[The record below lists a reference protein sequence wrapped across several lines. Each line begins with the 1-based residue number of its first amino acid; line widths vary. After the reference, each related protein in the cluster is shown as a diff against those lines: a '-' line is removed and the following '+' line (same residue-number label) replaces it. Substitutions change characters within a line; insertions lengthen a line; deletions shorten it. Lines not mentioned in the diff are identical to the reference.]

1 MSRSIAHLA
10 LLLGLITAIGPFAI
24 DSYLP
29 ALPTLGASLQASP
42 AAVQMSLT
50 VFFMVI
56 GVCQLFYGPI
66 SDVFGRKLPIYAGLV
81 IFAVASV
88 GCALAPNI
96 EVLIGFRAVQAFG
109 ACAGMV
115 IPRAIV
121 RDLYTGH
128 EAARL
133 MALLMLVMSVSPI
146 LAPLAGSVVIS
157 LWSWREVFVALAVVA
172 LLCLV
177 MTIVQLPETHPAERR
192 LGKTLGTAIGSYG
205 ALLRNPVFIGLAVV
219 SGFGLATFFVFIGSA
234 PFVYIEYYG
243 LTPTQFSLCFAL
255 NAASFFAMSQL
266 TARLSARFGLARV
279 IRSSVMAVAAVMAV
293 LAATLVWGNSL
304 VVMMTLLFIGFGF
317 LGLLLPAA
325 GVLSLEDH
333 GAVAGSASALLGAI
347 QMITAA
353 VSMTVVGVF
362 ADHTPAPMVVG
373 IALCALAA
381 MLVTLWTLRRL
392 PAHLASNAPHVP
404 PAK

>member
-1 MSRSIAHLA
+1 MPRSIARLA
-10 LLLGLITAIGPFAI
+10 LLLGLITAVGPFAI
-24 DSYLP
+24 DIYLP
-29 ALPTLGASLQASP
+29 ALPTLGTSLGASP

-50 VFFMVI
+50 VFFMIV

-66 SDVFGRKLPIYAGLV
+66 SDVFGRKPPIYAGLV
-81 IFAVASV
+81 IFAVGSV
-88 GCALAPNI
+88 GCALAPSI
-96 EVLIGFRAVQAFG
+96 EVLIGFRALQAFG

-146 LAPLAGSVVIS
+146 LAPLAGSLVIS
-157 LWSWREVFVALAVVA
+157 LWSWREVFAVLAVVA
-172 LLCLV
+172 VACLV
-177 MTIVQLPETHPAERR
+177 MTILQLPETHLAERR
-192 LGKTLGTAIGSYG
+192 MNKTLGTAFGSYG
-205 ALLRNPVFIGLAVV
+205 ALLRDPVFTGLSVV

-234 PFVYIEYYG
+234 PFVYIEHYG
-243 LTPTQFSLCFAL
+243 LTPTQFSLGFAL

-266 TARLSARFGLARV
+266 TARLSARFGLAPL
-279 IRSSVMAVAAVMAV
+279 IRWSVVAVAAIMAL
-293 LAATLVWGNSL
+293 LAATTLWVDSL
-304 VVMMTLLFIGFGF
+304 PVMMTLLFIGFGF

-353 VSMTVVGVF
+353 ASMTLVGVF
-362 ADHTPAPMVVG
+362 ADHTPAPMLIG
-373 IALCALAA
+373 IALCAIAA
-381 MLVTLWTLRRL
+381 MLTVMWTLRHL
-392 PAHLASNAPHVP
+392 PAHLASASRPS
-404 PAK
+404 

>member
-1 MSRSIAHLA
+1 MSKSIAHLA
-10 LLLGLITAIGPFAI
+10 LLLGLITAVGPFAI

-50 VFFMVI
+50 VFFMII

-66 SDVFGRKLPIYAGLV
+66 SDVYGRKPPIYAGLV
-81 IFAVASV
+81 IFAVGSV
-88 GCALAPNI
+88 GCALAPTI

-128 EAARL
+128 EAAKL

-146 LAPLAGSVVIS
+146 LAPLAGSLVIS
-157 LWSWREVFVALAVVA
+157 LWSWREVFIALAVVSVA
-172 LLCLV
+172 CLV
-177 MTIVQLPETHPAERR
+177 MTRVQLPETHPAERR
-192 LGKTLGTAIGSYG
+192 LGKTLGNSFASYG
-205 ALLRNPVFIGLAVV
+205 ALLRDPVFNGLAVV

-234 PFVYIEYYG
+234 PFVYIEHYG
-243 LTPTQFSLCFAL
+243 LTPTQFSLGFAV

-266 TARLSARFGLARV
+266 TASLSARFGLAPV
-279 IRSSVMAVAAVMAV
+279 IRWSVMAVATVMVV
-293 LAATLVWGNSL
+293 LAVTTLWIDSL
-304 VVMMTLLFIGFGF
+304 ALMMTLLFVGFGF

-325 GVLSLEDH
+325 GVLSMEDH

-353 VSMTVVGVF
+353 VSMSLVGLY
-362 ADHTPAPMVVG
+362 ADHTPAPMLIG
-373 IALCALAA
+373 IALCAVAA
-381 MLVTLWTLRRL
+381 LLTVLWTLRRL
-392 PAHLASNAPHVP
+392 PAHLASAPP
-404 PAK
+404 SS

>member
-1 MSRSIAHLA
+1 MSRSIARLA
-10 LLLGLITAIGPFAI
+10 VLLGLITAIGPFAI

-29 ALPTLGASLQASP
+29 ALPTLGASLHASP

-50 VFFMVI
+50 VFFVII

-66 SDVFGRKLPIYAGLV
+66 SDVFGRKPPIYAGLA

-88 GCALAPNI
+88 GCALAPTI
-96 EVLIGFRAVQAFG
+96 EVLIGFRALQAFG

-146 LAPLAGSVVIS
+146 LAPLAGSLVIS
-157 LWSWREVFVALAVVA
+157 IWSWREVFAVLAVVSV
-172 LLCLV
+172 LCLV
-177 MTIVQLPETHPAERR
+177 MTRLQLPETHPAERR
-192 LGKTLGTAIGSYG
+192 LGKTLGNAIGSYG
-205 ALLRNPVFIGLAVV
+205 ALLRDPVFIGLSLV

-234 PFVYIEYYG
+234 PFVYIEYFG

-266 TARLSARFGLARV
+266 TARLSARYGLARLIRGSV
-279 IRSSVMAVAAVMAV
+279 IAVASVLGLLAVTTTWSSH
-293 LAATLVWGNSL
+293 LAI
-304 VVMMTLLFIGFGF
+304 MMSLLFIGFGF

-347 QMITAA
+347 QMITGA
-353 VSMTVVGVF
+353 VCMALVGVF
-362 ADHTPAPMVVG
+362 ADHTPAPMLVG

-381 MLVTLWTLRRL
+381 LLVTLWTLRRL
-392 PAHLASNAPHVP
+392 PPHLVTARS
-404 PAK
+404 

>member
-1 MSRSIAHLA
+1 MSKSIAHLA
-10 LLLGLITAIGPFAI
+10 LLLGLITAVGPFAI

-50 VFFMVI
+50 VFFMII

-66 SDVFGRKLPIYAGLV
+66 SDVYGRKPPIYAGLV
-81 IFAVASV
+81 IFAVGSV
-88 GCALAPNI
+88 GCALAPTI

-128 EAARL
+128 EAAKL

-146 LAPLAGSVVIS
+146 LAPLAGSLVIS
-157 LWSWREVFVALAVVA
+157 LWSWREVFIALAVVSVA
-172 LLCLV
+172 CLV
-177 MTIVQLPETHPAERR
+177 MTRVQLPETHPAERR
-192 LGKTLGTAIGSYG
+192 LGKTLGNSFASYG
-205 ALLRNPVFIGLAVV
+205 ALLRDPVFTGLAVV

-234 PFVYIEYYG
+234 PFVYIEHYG
-243 LTPTQFSLCFAL
+243 LTPTQFSLGFAV

-266 TARLSARFGLARV
+266 TASLSARFGLAPV
-279 IRSSVMAVAAVMAV
+279 IRWSVMAVATVMVV
-293 LAATLVWGNSL
+293 LAVTTLWIDSL
-304 VVMMTLLFIGFGF
+304 ALMMTLLFVGFGF

-325 GVLSLEDH
+325 GVLSMEDH

-353 VSMTVVGVF
+353 VSMSLVGLY
-362 ADHTPAPMVVG
+362 ADHTPAPMLIG
-373 IALCALAA
+373 IALCAVAA
-381 MLVTLWTLRRL
+381 LLTVLWTLRRL
-392 PAHLASNAPHVP
+392 PVHLASAPP
-404 PAK
+404 SS

>member
-1 MSRSIAHLA
+1 MSKSIAHLA
-10 LLLGLITAIGPFAI
+10 LLLGLITAVGPFAI

-50 VFFMVI
+50 VFFMII

-66 SDVFGRKLPIYAGLV
+66 SDVYGRKPPIYAGLV
-81 IFAVASV
+81 IFAVGSV
-88 GCALAPNI
+88 GCALAPTI

-128 EAARL
+128 EAAKL

-146 LAPLAGSVVIS
+146 LAPLAGSLVIS
-157 LWSWREVFVALAVVA
+157 LWSWREVFIALAVVSVA
-172 LLCLV
+172 CLV
-177 MTIVQLPETHPAERR
+177 MTRVQLPETHPAERR
-192 LGKTLGTAIGSYG
+192 LGKTLGNSFASYG
-205 ALLRNPVFIGLAVV
+205 ALLRDPVFTGLAVV

-234 PFVYIEYYG
+234 PFVYIEHYG
-243 LTPTQFSLCFAL
+243 LTPTQFSLGFAV

-266 TARLSARFGLARV
+266 TASLSARFGLAPV
-279 IRSSVMAVAAVMAV
+279 IRWSVMAVATVMVV
-293 LAATLVWGNSL
+293 LAVTTLWIDSL
-304 VVMMTLLFIGFGF
+304 ALMMTLLFVGFGF

-325 GVLSLEDH
+325 GVLSMEDH

-353 VSMTVVGVF
+353 VSMSLVGLY
-362 ADHTPAPMVVG
+362 ADHTPAPMLIG
-373 IALCALAA
+373 IALCAVAA
-381 MLVTLWTLRRL
+381 LLTVLWTLRRL
-392 PAHLASNAPHVP
+392 PAHLASAPP
-404 PAK
+404 SS

>member
-10 LLLGLITAIGPFAI
+10 LLLGLIIAIGPFAI

-50 VFFMVI
+50 VFFMII

-66 SDVFGRKLPIYAGLV
+66 SDVFGRKPPIYAGLV
-81 IFAVASV
+81 IFAVASI
-88 GCALAPNI
+88 GCALAPTI
-96 EVLIGFRAVQAFG
+96 EVLIGFRALQAFG

-115 IPRAIV
+115 IPRAVV

-146 LAPLAGSVVIS
+146 LAPLAGSVIIS
-157 LWSWREVFVALAVVA
+157 IWSWREVFAALAIVA

-177 MTIVQLPETHPAERR
+177 MTAVQLPETHLAERR
-192 LGKTLGTAIGSYG
+192 LGKTIGSAIGSYG
-205 ALLRNPVFIGLAVV
+205 TLLRDLVFIGLAVV

-234 PFVYIEYYG
+234 PFVYIEYFG

-255 NAASFFAMSQL
+255 NAASFFTMNQL
-266 TARLSARFGLARV
+266 TARLSRRYGLARV
-279 IRSSVMAVAAVMAV
+279 IRGSVIATASVMTV
-293 LAATLVWGNSL
+293 LGLTTFWGSHL
-304 VVMMTLLFIGFGF
+304 AVMMTLLFIGFGF
-317 LGLLLPAA
+317 LGLLLPAV

-353 VSMTVVGVF
+353 LSMSLVGVF
-362 ADHTPAPMVVG
+362 ADHTPAPMLIG
-373 IALCALAA
+373 IALCAVAA
-381 MLVTLWTLRRL
+381 MLISLWTLHRL
-392 PAHLASNAPHVP
+392 QARPSSGTPNTP
-404 PAK
+404 PAD

>member
-1 MSRSIAHLA
+1 MSRTIAHLA

-29 ALPTLGASLQASP
+29 ALPTLGASLHASP

-50 VFFMVI
+50 VFFMII

-66 SDVFGRKLPIYAGLV
+66 SDVYGRKPPIYAGLV

-88 GCALAPNI
+88 GCAFAPTI
-96 EVLIGFRAVQAFG
+96 EVLIGFRALQAFG

-157 LWSWREVFVALAVVA
+157 IWSWREVFAALAIVSV
-172 LLCLV
+172 LCLV
-177 MTIVQLPETHPAERR
+177 MTVVQLPETHPAERR
-192 LGKTLGTAIGSYG
+192 TGKTLGSAILSYG
-205 ALLRNPVFIGLAVV
+205 ALLRDPVFIGLAVV

-234 PFVYIEYYG
+234 PFVYIEYFG

-255 NAASFFAMSQL
+255 NAASFFTMSQL
-266 TARLSARFGLARV
+266 TARLSARYGLARV
-279 IRSSVMAVAAVMAV
+279 IRLSVIAVAGVMAT
-293 LAATLVWGNSL
+293 LAATTLWGNHL
-304 VVMMTLLFIGFGF
+304 ALMMTLLFIGFGF

-325 GVLSLEDH
+325 SVLSLEDH

-353 VSMTVVGVF
+353 VSMTLVGVF
-362 ADHTPAPMVVG
+362 ADHTPAPMLIG
-373 IALCALAA
+373 IALCAIAA

-392 PAHLASNAPHVP
+392 PAHLVSAP
-404 PAK
+404 PAS

>member
-1 MSRSIAHLA
+1 MSKSIAHLA
-10 LLLGLITAIGPFAI
+10 LLLGLITAVGPFAI

-50 VFFMVI
+50 VFFMII

-66 SDVFGRKLPIYAGLV
+66 SDVYGRKPPIYAGLV
-81 IFAVASV
+81 IFAVGSV
-88 GCALAPNI
+88 GCALAPTI

-128 EAARL
+128 EAAKL

-146 LAPLAGSVVIS
+146 LAPLAGSLVIS
-157 LWSWREVFVALAVVA
+157 LWSWREVFIALTVVSVA
-172 LLCLV
+172 CLV
-177 MTIVQLPETHPAERR
+177 MTRVQLPETHPAERR
-192 LGKTLGTAIGSYG
+192 LGKTLGNSFASYG
-205 ALLRNPVFIGLAVV
+205 ALLRDPVFTGLAVV

-234 PFVYIEYYG
+234 PFVYIEHYG
-243 LTPTQFSLCFAL
+243 LTPTQFSLGFAV

-266 TARLSARFGLARV
+266 TASLSARFGLAPV
-279 IRSSVMAVAAVMAV
+279 IRWSVMAVATVMVV
-293 LAATLVWGNSL
+293 LAVTTLWIDSL
-304 VVMMTLLFIGFGF
+304 ALMMTLLFVGFGF

-325 GVLSLEDH
+325 GVLSMEDH

-353 VSMTVVGVF
+353 VSMSLVGLY
-362 ADHTPAPMVVG
+362 ADHTPAPMLIG
-373 IALCALAA
+373 IALCAVAA
-381 MLVTLWTLRRL
+381 MMTVLWTLRRL
-392 PAHLASNAPHVP
+392 PAHLASAPP
-404 PAK
+404 SS

>member
-1 MSRSIAHLA
+1 MPKRIAHLA
-10 LLLGLITAIGPFAI
+10 VLLGLITAVGPFAI
-24 DSYLP
+24 DIYLP
-29 ALPTLGASLQASP
+29 ALPTLGASLSASP
-42 AAVQMSLT
+42 SAVQMSLT
-50 VFFMVI
+50 VFFMII

-66 SDVFGRKLPIYAGLV
+66 SDVFGRKLPIYAGLL
-81 IFAVASV
+81 IFAVGSI
-88 GCALAPNI
+88 GCALAPSI

-146 LAPLAGSVVIS
+146 LAPLAGSLVIS
-157 LWSWREVFVALAVVA
+157 LWSWREVFVVLAVVA

-192 LGKTLGTAIGSYG
+192 LGKTLGSAFGSYG
-205 ALLRNPVFIGLAVV
+205 ALLRDPVFTGLSVV
-219 SGFGLATFFVFIGSA
+219 CGFGLATFFVFIGSA
-234 PFVYIEYYG
+234 PFVYIEYFG

-266 TARLSARFGLARV
+266 TARLSARFGMSPL
-279 IRSSVMAVAAVMAV
+279 IRWSVVAVAAVMLV
-293 LAATLVWGNSL
+293 LATTTLWGSHL
-304 VVMMTLLFIGFGF
+304 ALMMTLLFIGFGF

-353 VSMTVVGVF
+353 ASMTLIGLF
-362 ADHTPAPMVVG
+362 ADHTPAPMLLG
-373 IALCALAA
+373 IALCAVAA
-381 MLVTLWTLRRL
+381 MLTTLWTLRRL
-392 PAHLASNAPHVP
+392 PAHLRSSGLPSP
-404 PAK
+404 

>member
-10 LLLGLITAIGPFAI
+10 LLLGLITAVGPFAI

-29 ALPTLGASLQASP
+29 ALPTLGASLHASP

-50 VFFMVI
+50 VFFMII

-66 SDVFGRKLPIYAGLV
+66 SDVFGRKPPIYAGLT

-88 GCALAPNI
+88 GCALAPTI
-96 EVLIGFRAVQAFG
+96 EVLIGFRALQAFG

-128 EAARL
+128 EAAKL

-146 LAPLAGSVVIS
+146 LAPLAGSLVIS
-157 LWSWREVFVALAVVA
+157 LWSWREVFAALAVVA
-172 LLCLV
+172 VACLI
-177 MTIVQLPETHPAERR
+177 MTVVQLPETHPAERR
-192 LGKTLGTAIGSYG
+192 LGKTLGSAFGSYG
-205 ALLRNPVFIGLAVV
+205 ALLRDPVFTGLSVV

-234 PFVYIEYYG
+234 PFVYIEHYG
-243 LTPTQFSLCFAL
+243 LTPTQFSLGFAV

-266 TARLSARFGLARV
+266 TASLSARFGLAPV
-279 IRSSVMAVAAVMAV
+279 IRWSVMAVAAVMVLLAV
-293 LAATLVWGNSL
+293 TTLWVDSLAL
-304 VVMMTLLFIGFGF
+304 MMTLLFIGFGF

-353 VSMTVVGVF
+353 VSMTLVGVY
-362 ADHTPAPMVVG
+362 ADHTPAPMLIG
-373 IALCALAA
+373 IALCAVAA
-381 MLVTLWTLRRL
+381 LLTVIWTLGRL
-392 PAHLASNAPHVP
+392 PAHLASP
-404 PAK
+404 PPSP

>member
-10 LLLGLITAIGPFAI
+10 LLLGLITAVGPFAI

-29 ALPTLGASLQASP
+29 ALPTLGASLNASP

-50 VFFMVI
+50 VFFMII

-66 SDVFGRKLPIYAGLV
+66 SDVFGRKPPIYAGLV
-81 IFAVASV
+81 IFALASV
-88 GCALAPNI
+88 GCALAPTI
-96 EVLIGFRAVQAFG
+96 EVLIGFRALQAFG

-128 EAARL
+128 EAAKL

-146 LAPLAGSVVIS
+146 LAPLAGSLVIS
-157 LWSWREVFVALAVVA
+157 LWSWREVFAALAVVA
-172 LLCLV
+172 VACLI

-192 LGKTLGTAIGSYG
+192 LGKTLGSAFGSYG
-205 ALLRNPVFIGLAVV
+205 ALLRDPVFTGLSVV

-234 PFVYIEYYG
+234 PFVYIEHYG
-243 LTPTQFSLCFAL
+243 LTPTQFSLGFAV

-266 TARLSARFGLARV
+266 TARLSARFGLAPL
-279 IRSSVMAVAAVMAV
+279 IRWSVVAVATVMTLLAVT
-293 LAATLVWGNSL
+293 TLMVDSL
-304 VVMMTLLFIGFGF
+304 PLMMSLLFIGFGF

-353 VSMTVVGVF
+353 VSMSLVGVF
-362 ADHTPAPMVVG
+362 ADHTPAPMLIG
-373 IALCALAA
+373 IALCAVAA
-381 MLVTLWTLRRL
+381 MLTVIWTLSRL
-392 PAHLASNAPHVP
+392 PAHLASP
-404 PAK
+404 PPSS

>member
-29 ALPTLGASLQASP
+29 ALPTLGASLHASP
-42 AAVQMSLT
+42 TAVQMSLT
-50 VFFMVI
+50 VFFVII

-66 SDVFGRKLPIYAGLV
+66 SDVFGRKPPIYAGLV

-88 GCALAPNI
+88 GCALAPTI
-96 EVLIGFRAVQAFG
+96 EVLIGFRALQAFG

-157 LWSWREVFVALAVVA
+157 IWSWREVFVVLAVVST
-172 LLCLV
+172 LCLV

-192 LGKTLGTAIGSYG
+192 LGKTLGNAIGSYG
-205 ALLRNPVFIGLAVV
+205 TLLRDPVFIGLSLV

-234 PFVYIEYYG
+234 PFVYIEYFG

-255 NAASFFAMSQL
+255 NAASFFTMSQL
-266 TARLSARFGLARV
+266 TARLSARFGLAPLIRWSV
-279 IRSSVMAVAAVMAV
+279 IAVASVLGLLAVTTA
-293 LAATLVWGNSL
+293 WGNHL
-304 VVMMTLLFIGFGF
+304 ALMMSLLFIGFGF

-347 QMITAA
+347 QMITGA
-353 VSMTVVGVF
+353 VCMALVGVF
-362 ADHTPAPMVVG
+362 ADHTPTPMLIG
-373 IALCALAA
+373 IALCAVAA

-392 PAHLASNAPHVP
+392 PPHLAGA
-404 PAK
+404 

>member
-1 MSRSIAHLA
+1 MPRSIARLA
-10 LLLGLITAIGPFAI
+10 LLLGLITAVGPFAI
-24 DSYLP
+24 DIYLP
-29 ALPTLGASLQASP
+29 ALPTLGTSLGASP

-50 VFFMVI
+50 VFFMIV

-66 SDVFGRKLPIYAGLV
+66 SDVFGRKPPIYAGLV
-81 IFAVASV
+81 IFAVGSV
-88 GCALAPNI
+88 GGALAPSI
-96 EVLIGFRAVQAFG
+96 EVLIGFRALQAFG

-146 LAPLAGSVVIS
+146 LAPLAGSLVIS
-157 LWSWREVFVALAVVA
+157 LWSWREVFAVLAVVA
-172 LLCLV
+172 VACLV
-177 MTIVQLPETHPAERR
+177 MTILQLPETHPAERR
-192 LGKTLGTAIGSYG
+192 MNKTLGTAFGSYG
-205 ALLRNPVFIGLAVV
+205 ALLRDPVFTGLSVV

-234 PFVYIEYYG
+234 PFVYIEHYG
-243 LTPTQFSLCFAL
+243 LTPTQFSLGFAL

-266 TARLSARFGLARV
+266 TARLSARFGLAPL
-279 IRSSVMAVAAVMAV
+279 IRWSVVAVAAIMAL
-293 LAATLVWGNSL
+293 LAATTLWVDSL
-304 VVMMTLLFIGFGF
+304 PVMMTLLFIGFGF

-353 VSMTVVGVF
+353 ASMTLVGVF
-362 ADHTPAPMVVG
+362 ADHTPAPMLIG
-373 IALCALAA
+373 IALCAIAA
-381 MLVTLWTLRRL
+381 MLTVMWTLRHL
-392 PAHLASNAPHVP
+392 PAHLASASRPS
-404 PAK
+404 

>member
-1 MSRSIAHLA
+1 
-10 LLLGLITAIGPFAI
+10 
-24 DSYLP
+24 
-29 ALPTLGASLQASP
+29 
-42 AAVQMSLT
+42 
-50 VFFMVI
+50 
-56 GVCQLFYGPI
+56 
-66 SDVFGRKLPIYAGLV
+66 LV
-81 IFAVASV
+81 IFAIGSV
-88 GCALAPNI
+88 GCALAPTI

-146 LAPLAGSVVIS
+146 LAPLAGSLVIS
-157 LWSWREVFVALAVVA
+157 LWSWREVFAVLAVVA
-172 LLCLV
+172 VLCLG

-192 LGKTLGTAIGSYG
+192 LGKTLGSAFSSYG
-205 ALLRNPVFIGLAVV
+205 ALLRDPVFIGLSVV
-219 SGFGLATFFVFIGSA
+219 CGFGLATFFVFIGSA
-234 PFVYIEYYG
+234 PFVYIEYFG

-266 TARLSARFGLARV
+266 TARLSARFGLAPL
-279 IRSSVMAVAAVMAV
+279 IRWSVVAVAAIMAL
-293 LAATLVWGNSL
+293 LALTTVWVDSL
-304 VVMMTLLFIGFGF
+304 ALMMTLLFIGFGF

-325 GVLSLEDH
+325 GVLSLEEH

-353 VSMTVVGVF
+353 VSMTLVGVF
-362 ADHTPAPMVVG
+362 ADHTPAPMLIG
-373 IALCALAA
+373 IALCAVAA
-381 MLVTLWTLRRL
+381 MLTVMWTLRRL
-392 PAHLASNAPHVP
+392 PAHLSGAQRGV
-404 PAK
+404 

>member
-1 MSRSIAHLA
+1 MPRSIAHLA
-10 LLLGLITAIGPFAI
+10 LLLGLITAVGPFAI
-24 DSYLP
+24 DIYLP

-50 VFFMVI
+50 VFFMII

-66 SDVFGRKLPIYAGLV
+66 SDVFGRKLPIYAGLLIFV
-81 IFAVASV
+81 IGSI
-88 GCALAPNI
+88 GCALAPTI
-96 EVLIGFRAVQAFG
+96 EVLIGFRALQAFG

-133 MALLMLVMSVSPI
+133 MALLMLVVSISPI
-146 LAPLAGSVVIS
+146 LAPLAGSLIIS
-157 LWSWREVFVALAVVA
+157 VWSWRAMFVVLAIAA

-192 LGKTLGTAIGSYG
+192 LGKTLGNAFGSYG
-205 ALLRNPVFIGLAVV
+205 ALLHDPVFTGLSVV
-219 SGFGLATFFVFIGSA
+219 GGFGIAAFFIFIGSA

-255 NAASFFAMSQL
+255 NAASFFALSQL
-266 TARLSARFGLARV
+266 TARLSARFGLAPL
-279 IRSSVMAVAAVMAV
+279 IRWSAAGLATVMTL
-293 LAATLVWGNSL
+293 LALTTLLGNSL
-304 VVMMTLLFIGFGF
+304 PLMMALLFIGFGF

-347 QMITAA
+347 QMITGAIA
-353 VSMTVVGVF
+353 MALSGLF
-362 ADHTPAPMVVG
+362 ADHTPAPML
-373 IALCALAA
+373 IAIAISAMAALATA
-381 MLVTLWTLRRL
+381 LWTLNRL
-392 PAHLASNAPHVP
+392 PAHLAGSAS
-404 PAK
+404 

>member
-10 LLLGLITAIGPFAI
+10 LLLGLITAVGPFAI
-24 DSYLP
+24 DIYLP
-29 ALPTLGASLQASP
+29 ALPTLGASLHASP

-50 VFFMVI
+50 VFFMII

-66 SDVFGRKLPIYAGLV
+66 SDVFGRKPPIYAGLV
-81 IFAVASV
+81 IFAIGSV
-88 GCALAPNI
+88 GCALAPTI

-146 LAPLAGSVVIS
+146 LAPLAGSLVIS
-157 LWSWREVFVALAVVA
+157 IWSWREVFAVLALVAVA
-172 LLCLV
+172 CLV
-177 MTIVQLPETHPAERR
+177 MTVVQLPETHPAERR
-192 LGKTLGTAIGSYG
+192 LGKNLGNAFGSYG
-205 ALLRNPVFIGLAVV
+205 ALLRDPVFTGLSVV

-234 PFVYIEYYG
+234 PFVYIEYFG

-266 TARLSARFGLARV
+266 TARLSARFGLAPLIRGSV
-279 IRSSVMAVAAVMAV
+279 IAVTVV
-293 LAATLVWGNSL
+293 LAALAITTLWIDSL
-304 VVMMTLLFIGFGF
+304 AVMMALLFIGFGF

-347 QMITAA
+347 QMIVGA

-362 ADHTPAPMVVG
+362 ADHTPAPMLIG
-373 IALCALAA
+373 IALCAIAA
-381 MLVTLWTLRRL
+381 MLTTLWTLRRL
-392 PAHLASNAPHVP
+392 PAHLASVP
-404 PAK
+404 PSS

>member
-10 LLLGLITAIGPFAI
+10 LLLGLITAVGPFAI

-29 ALPTLGASLQASP
+29 ALPTLGASLHASP

-50 VFFMVI
+50 VFFMII

-66 SDVFGRKLPIYAGLV
+66 SDVFGRKPPIYAGLA

-88 GCALAPNI
+88 GCALAPTI
-96 EVLIGFRAVQAFG
+96 EVLIGFRALQAFG

-128 EAARL
+128 EAAKL

-146 LAPLAGSVVIS
+146 LAPLAGSLVIS
-157 LWSWREVFVALAVVA
+157 LWSWREVFAALAAVA
-172 LLCLV
+172 VACLV
-177 MTIVQLPETHPAERR
+177 MTVVQLPETHPAERR
-192 LGKTLGTAIGSYG
+192 LGKTLGSAFGSYG
-205 ALLRNPVFIGLAVV
+205 ALLRDPVFTGLSVV

-234 PFVYIEYYG
+234 PFVYIEHYG
-243 LTPTQFSLCFAL
+243 LTPTQFSLGFAV

-266 TARLSARFGLARV
+266 TASLSARFGLAPV
-279 IRSSVMAVAAVMAV
+279 IRWSVMAVAAVMVLLAV
-293 LAATLVWGNSL
+293 TTLWVDSLAL
-304 VVMMTLLFIGFGF
+304 MMTLLFIGFGF

-353 VSMTVVGVF
+353 VSMTLVGVY
-362 ADHTPAPMVVG
+362 ADHTPAPMLIG
-373 IALCALAA
+373 IALCAVAA
-381 MLVTLWTLRRL
+381 LLTVIWTLSRL
-392 PAHLASNAPHVP
+392 PAHLTSP
-404 PAK
+404 PPSS

>member
-1 MSRSIAHLA
+1 MSRSIARLA
-10 LLLGLITAIGPFAI
+10 LLLGLITAVGPFAI

-29 ALPTLGASLQASP
+29 ALPTLGASLHASP

-50 VFFMVI
+50 VFFMII

-66 SDVFGRKLPIYAGLV
+66 SDVFGRKPPIYAGLV
-81 IFAVASV
+81 IFAVGSV
-88 GCALAPNI
+88 GCALAPSI
-96 EVLIGFRAVQAFG
+96 EVLIGFRALQAFG

-157 LWSWREVFVALAVVA
+157 IWSWREVFA
-172 LLCLV
+172 LLAAVAVACLV
-177 MTIVQLPETHPAERR
+177 MTVVQLPETHPAERR
-192 LGKTLGTAIGSYG
+192 LGKNLGNAFGSYG
-205 ALLRNPVFIGLAVV
+205 ALLRDPLFTGLSVV

-234 PFVYIEYYG
+234 PFVYIEYFG

-266 TARLSARFGLARV
+266 TARPSARFGLASV
-279 IRSSVMAVAAVMAV
+279 IRWSVVAVASVLGTLAVT
-293 LAATLVWGNSL
+293 TLWVDSL
-304 VVMMTLLFIGFGF
+304 PLMMTLLFIGFGF

-353 VSMTVVGVF
+353 ASMTVVGVF
-362 ADHTPAPMVVG
+362 ADHTPAPMLIG
-373 IALCALAA
+373 IALCAVAA
-381 MLVTLWTLRRL
+381 LLVTLWTLRRL
-392 PAHLASNAPHVP
+392 PAHLSSAPP
-404 PAK
+404 SS

>member
-10 LLLGLITAIGPFAI
+10 LLLGLITAVGPFAI
-24 DSYLP
+24 DIYLP
-29 ALPTLGASLQASP
+29 ALPTLGASLHASP

-50 VFFMVI
+50 VFFMII

-66 SDVFGRKLPIYAGLV
+66 SDVFGRKPPIYAGLV
-81 IFAVASV
+81 IFAIGSV
-88 GCALAPNI
+88 GCALAPTI

-146 LAPLAGSVVIS
+146 LAPLAGSLVIS
-157 LWSWREVFVALAVVA
+157 IWSWREVFAVLAVVA
-172 LLCLV
+172 VACLV
-177 MTIVQLPETHPAERR
+177 MTVVQLPETHPAERR
-192 LGKTLGTAIGSYG
+192 LGKNLGNAFGSYG
-205 ALLRNPVFIGLAVV
+205 ALLRDPVFTGLAVV

-234 PFVYIEYYG
+234 PFVYIEYFG

-266 TARLSARFGLARV
+266 TARLSARFGLAPLIRGSV
-279 IRSSVMAVAAVMAV
+279 IAVTVF
-293 LAATLVWGNSL
+293 LAALAITTAWIDSL
-304 VVMMTLLFIGFGF
+304 GLMMMLLFIGFGF

-347 QMITAA
+347 QMIVAA

-362 ADHTPAPMVVG
+362 ADHTPAPMLIG
-373 IALCALAA
+373 IALCAIAA
-381 MLVTLWTLRRL
+381 MLTTLWTLRRL
-392 PAHLASNAPHVP
+392 PAHLASAPP
-404 PAK
+404 SS